1 MYSVNCLNIKSY
13 IFIAS
18 YIIICLFLISIDSFT
33 HDLYIRDDSAI
44 YFMSGKAWMN
54 GLVPYTDFADS
65 KGPLL
70 WLIYGIAYLL
80 SPYNYLGVFFVHCI
94 AYIFVFIVVFK
105 ILKLYFNN
113 EAALSGTLL
122 SSLFIFF
129 PTYFNQARAEHFCH
143 PFIIMGLY
151 MLLSSMKGT
160 APKYKYGIL
169 MGISIVGCFM
179 IKWTIAFEMC
189 SFACCLSY
197 LAFKNKTTK
206 YYVVGLMIGILLLL
220 IPFGVYFAIAGNFDD
235 FIKEYFLNTYNTVK
249 MPIPQMLGYYF
260 LYEIPQMLVTL
271 RVLAVIYILPALFIF
286 KTEKTNDF
294 IVRYMPFACAL
305 FFVMITAKHC
315 INNHYINSCSLFS
328 VFVVIW
334 IMQRYK
340 TLFEKHLL
348 IFAVCILSLTLG
360 GHILVDYKKGF
371 ANLYT
376 SNSQYMQDFYKAS
389 FIVGQIDNARI
400 LNFGGERGIGM
411 AGTSTLPACKYWTQQ
426 IGATEQMLAGPLKT
440 LYNKEA
446 DFVVC
451 SPTDVSM
458 CKNIKKAGYN
468 PVMSSLQYGKTY
480 DFMLFSKHHN
490 LIMPPASFKVTK
502 LDVLFKQSIRNKIFQ
517 TIDNLK

>member
-1 MYSVNCLNIKSY
+1 MYSVNNSNIKSY
-13 IFIAS
+13 IIIAF
-18 YIIICLFLISIDSFT
+18 YIIVCLFLISTDSFT

-80 SPYNYLGVFFVHCI
+80 SPYNYLGVFFMHCI
-94 AYIFVFIVVFK
+94 VYVFVFVVVFK
-105 ILKLYFNN
+105 IFKLYFNN
-113 EAALSGTLL
+113 ETALSGTLL
-122 SSLFIFF
+122 SSLLIFF
-129 PTYFNQARAEHFCH
+129 PTYFNQTRAEHFCH
-143 PFIIMGLY
+143 PFIIVGLY
-151 MLLSSMKGT
+151 LLLSSMKGT
-160 APKYKYGIL
+160 IPQYKYGVL
-169 MGISIVGCFM
+169 MGFSIVGCFL

-197 LAFKNKTTK
+197 LAYKNQTTMH
-206 YYVVGLMIGILLLL
+206 YTAGLLLGMFL
-220 IPFGVYFAIAGNFDD
+220 LLAPFGAYFAIAGNFDD

-249 MPIPQMLGYYF
+249 MPLPQMLKYYF
-260 LYEIPQMLVTL
+260 FHEIPQMLLSL

-286 KTEKTNDF
+286 KSNNSKDF
-294 IVRYMPFACAL
+294 LVKYMPFACGL

-328 VFVVIW
+328 VFVVIF
-334 IMQRYK
+334 IIQRYK
-340 TLFEKHLL
+340 TWFEKHIIISAVS
-348 IFAVCILSLTLG
+348 IFSLTLA
-360 GHILVDYKKGF
+360 GHVLVDSKKGF
-371 ANLYT
+371 ANIYT
-376 SNSQYMQDFYKAS
+376 FNSQYMHDFYKAS
-389 FIVGQIDNARI
+389 FIVGQVDNARI